1 MPALAKWV
9 AARLRPDLE
18 RWRNRPRREAM
29 QARLDVLAQEGF
41 VSRLL
46 ELTEDTTARA
56 LDIGGAYRAANEV
69 ARIDAEVAAIDSN
82 EKARFANAER
92 FGQVIAG
99 GIGLSALILMVMS
112 VLLR

>member
-29 QARLDVLAQEGF
+29 QVRLDAFAQAGF

-46 ELTEDTTARA
+46 ELTGDPTART
-56 LDIGGAYRAANEV
+56 LDIAGAYRAADEV
-69 ARIDAEVAAIDSN
+69 ARIDAEVAAMDRN
-82 EKARFANAER
+82 DKVRFADAER
-92 FGQVIAG
+92 FGQAIAG
-99 GIGLSALILMVMS
+99 GIGLSAFILMVMS